1 MTSQHAM
8 SMGSSYGPTA
18 GAQGKQSLYSVNAAP
33 MSSSQQQHAQAQ
45 QLINSYK
52 RTIREQSR
60 ELDKRDVEIE
70 QIKRSVKM
78 TQINQVL
85 VENETYRKECIRLRE
100 NLEQAIWQNQQLNK
114 NTANARQQQ
123 ASTLEMSAGATNQ

>member
-1 MTSQHAM
+1 M
-8 SMGSSYGPTA
+8 
-18 GAQGKQSLYSVNAAP
+18 
-33 MSSSQQQHAQAQ
+33 
-45 QLINSYK
+45 INSYK

-100 NLEQAIWQNQQLNK
+100 ALEQALMWQNQQM
-114 NTANARQQQ
+114 AAIH
-123 ASTLEMSAGATNQ
+123 SS

>member
-1 MTSQHAM
+1 MGGSQGGA
-8 SMGSSYGPTA
+8 SSITGHSKVVAVTA
-18 GAQGKQSLYSVNAAP
+18 GMSGERQS
-33 MSSSQQQHAQAQ
+33 HAQAQ

-60 ELDKRDVEIE
+60 ELDKRDLEVE

-85 VENETYRKECIRLRE
+85 VENENYRKECIRLRE
-100 NLEQAIWQNQQLNK
+100 RLEN
-114 NTANARQQQ
+114 
-123 ASTLEMSAGATNQ
+123 EMWM